1 MEQSRF
7 GVEFPGRLGVLGLLT
22 SASLTWALTKTA
34 PRIWDNQKSG
44 RIQIFRKFASH
55 ANGNW
60 IMKRTRLVFLLLFL
74 AFWPEESSG
83 LRHRH
88 RRVSGPETFLSSS
101 YDNSIH
107 FNHWKLL
114 VQKQN
119 SKFFLLALP
128 VKLLIF
134 DWKSTPTPCH
144 RWSIC
149 AFNFSKRARKLE
161 RLLTGASHKSCKEFL
176 LGSGRFGGKNVS

>member
-1 MEQSRF
+1 
-7 GVEFPGRLGVLGLLT
+7 
-22 SASLTWALTKTA
+22 
-34 PRIWDNQKSG
+34 
-44 RIQIFRKFASH
+44 
-55 ANGNW
+55 
-60 IMKRTRLVFLLLFL
+60 MKRTRLVFLLLFL

-88 RRVSGPETFLSSS
+88 RRVSGPDPVVLNSNGRVVKTEQKENKHKPVFDKCDDYNLTVLEEEPVGKIQIFETFLSPS
-101 YDNSIH
+101 YDNSIR
-107 FNHWKLL
+107 FNYWKLL